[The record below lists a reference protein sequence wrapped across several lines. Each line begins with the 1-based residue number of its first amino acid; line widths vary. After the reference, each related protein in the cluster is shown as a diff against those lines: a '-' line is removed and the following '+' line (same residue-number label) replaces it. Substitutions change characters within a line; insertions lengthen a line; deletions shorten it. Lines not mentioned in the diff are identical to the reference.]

1 MLGTEEVGVVE
12 RNPNPNPSPQKRRRK
27 RRIQVIHLR
36 STAGGN
42 RHGVEREVA
51 VDVPRF
57 TYVGQEQ
64 FDSAWHLASW
74 VPTDPLGPTVLMMT
88 VLMNRDCP
96 IMLEAI
102 KYHQEQN
109 PDVFADE
116 VAEIVRTTYGEVAV
130 CKIAHSRSSPNTSTS
145 RTSTN
150 GTVSL
155 RRGAHGF
162 SHGVACGR
170 KPDRAAPREARPQEN
185 RGVVNPHNE
194 PTLKRRGCASL

>member
-1 MLGTEEVGVVE
+1 
-12 RNPNPNPSPQKRRRK
+12 
-27 RRIQVIHLR
+27 
-36 STAGGN
+36 
-42 RHGVEREVA
+42 
-51 VDVPRF
+51 VPRF

-116 VAEIVRTTYGEVAV
+116 VAEIARTTYGEVAV
-130 CKIAHSRSSPNTSTS
+130 CKIAHSQKLTKYVNEQDLDERYAITFAAFLCTPTEED
-145 RTSTN
+145 
-150 GTVSL
+150 
-155 RRGAHGF
+155 GASVNWMETF
-162 SHGVACGR
+162 E
-170 KPDRAAPREARPQEN
+170 APRRLATEAFPSSGKIYSSHRLAACARPPSRQPQSAP
-185 RGVVNPHNE
+185 RQ
-194 PTLKRRGCASL
+194 L